1 MEADAEYYDDIFTYI
16 PARVVNNNIYE
27 TNNYIVIDNDFTYSP
42 HTADEDGEG
51 ISLPE
56 IQGRSTKI
64 GFNTQDN
71 RQTVHFGPEEKPVLC
86 VLPGDDRSRLEQ
98 VPSIRRTGT
107 KEEKNNAR

>member
-1 MEADAEYYDDIFTYI
+1 MTGLKFVDIMG
-16 PARVVNNNIYE
+16 PNE
-27 TNNYIVIDNDFTYSP
+27 DMGNYIVIDNDFTYSP

-71 RQTVHFGPEEKPVLC
+71 RQTFHFGPEEKPVLC

-98 VPSIRRTGT
+98 VPSIRRTT
-107 KEEKNNAR
+107 CPSRVREERAGISSK